1 MNNNENENE
10 DETVD
15 RILVNHDEEFSVS
28 PADQENAPNWRDLG
42 KSGSK
47 EQSPGHIKEFWTGM
61 RLFSFKK
68 KA

>member
-1 MNNNENENE
+1 MNIDENQ

-15 RILVNHDEEFSVS
+15 RTVVNHDEQFSVS

-42 KSGSK
+42 NSESR
-47 EQSPGHIKEFWTGM
+47 EQRPAHIKEFWTG
-61 RLFSFKK
+61 LSFKK